1 MRRTSLNFGPVY
13 ADIIQKRLRTFG
25 IVPRWHKH
33 LDPSLNKQRFIAS
46 VHHCCL
52 LQPIVTYHMQTN
64 AHIVLGAMA
73 VSCRDVPSVT
83 SDTDSNKLVC
93 LFKDDGEREWLLT
106 DMGACGLN
114 LCWPCLANSAW
125 LAVLGC
131 IGIINQGCLMPAND
145 WLFQHTCFA
154 VWLRSFFPNFHPI

>member
-1 MRRTSLNFGPVY
+1 MSLWNLPNAMKCKYTCTRASLLF
-13 ADIIQKRLRTFG
+13 IIT
-25 IVPRWHKH
+25 H
-33 LDPSLNKQRFIAS
+33 L
-46 VHHCCL
+46 
-52 LQPIVTYHMQTN
+52 QTR
-64 AHIVLGAMA
+64 AYIVLSTMA
-73 VSCRDVPSVT
+73 VSCRDAPSVT
-83 SDTDSNKLVC
+83 SDTDLNKLVC

-154 VWLRSFFPNFHPI
+154 VWLHSFFPQFPPNLVITNSHPIIWVSLYCTTATDVEG